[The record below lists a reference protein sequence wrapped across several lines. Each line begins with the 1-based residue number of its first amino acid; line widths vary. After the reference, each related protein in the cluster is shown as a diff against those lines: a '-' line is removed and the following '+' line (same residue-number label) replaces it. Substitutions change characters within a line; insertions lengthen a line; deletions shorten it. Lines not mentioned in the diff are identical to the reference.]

1 MISSNLEV
9 ILNNAIRAANE
20 RKHEFLTLESV
31 LVAMLD
37 DELVQSVL
45 KESGANLEN
54 LKNSLE
60 EFLNDKSHFSILT
73 DEEIEQ
79 LNISQFANDRLREI
93 ASENGIKYQPEIS
106 QALQRV
112 MQRSALHVQS
122 SGKKAIQ
129 AVNLLVAIF
138 SEKDSHA
145 VYFLEKEGV
154 TRIQVI
160 EKIAHSVDRSQS
172 TQPAEKKDAKEN
184 LKREEKYEKALREF
198 TVNLNESAKLGQI
211 DPVIGRQSEIN
222 RMIQILARR
231 RKNNPILVGDAGV
244 GKTAIAEGLALKI
257 IEGNVPIE
265 LQDAV
270 VYSLDMASLMA
281 GTKFRGDFE
290 ERLKLVVEAMTDDKK
305 TAKKRI
311 LFIDEIHTIIGA
323 GSTTGG
329 SLDASNLLKPSLSK
343 GLLRCIG
350 STTFDEYR
358 RVFEKD
364 HALTRRF
371 QKIDVN
377 EPSINDTIQILEG
390 LKDKFEL
397 HHGVKYPSEV
407 IKHAVELSNKHIHD
421 RKLPDKAID
430 IIDEVGAL
438 IKLDPKRAAD
448 RMATIHDIESV
459 VATLA
464 RIPERNVTMKEKDRL
479 KNLERDLKLLIFGQ
493 DEAIEKVSNAILMS
507 RSGLREDIKPV
518 ASFLFIGPTGVGKT
532 ELAKQLASTMGINFL
547 RIDMSEYMEKHS
559 VAKLIGAPPGYV
571 GFDQGGILTEKI
583 NQTPYSI
590 LLLDE
595 IEKAHPDIYNIL
607 LQIMDHGKL
616 TDSNGRATDFRN
628 VILIMT
634 SNAGAKDMESGSIG
648 FSQERQ
654 DNSVKRDQSIK
665 NTFSPEF
672 RNRLDAIIQFNKL
685 GVININKVVEKLLM
699 ELENQLLSK
708 SIDLQYS
715 TEVVNFISNKAYD
728 QKLGARPIARF
739 IDEHVKKKLAH
750 EILFGNLENGG
761 DVELEIEQNEI
772 KCKISPRTENKLTSK
787 IETL

>member
-1 MISSNLEV
+1 MISTNLEI
-9 ILNNAIRAANE
+9 ILNNAIRFANE

-31 LVAMLD
+31 LLAMLE
-37 DELVQSVL
+37 DEFVHSVL
-45 KESGANLEN
+45 KDCGANTDHLKQALED
-54 LKNSLE
+54 
-60 EFLNDKSHFSILT
+60 FLNEKTHFSILT
-73 DEEIEQ
+73 EEEIEQ

-145 VYFLEKEGV
+145 VYYLEKEGV

-160 EKIAHSVDRSQS
+160 EKIAHTGDKAQTSQP
-172 TQPAEKKDAKEN
+172 TEKKESKEN

-211 DPVIGRQSEIN
+211 DPVIGRESEIS
-222 RMIQILARR
+222 RMIQILSRR

-257 IEGNVPIE
+257 TEGKVPSE
-265 LQDAV
+265 LQDAI

-305 TAKKRI
+305 SGKKRI

-329 SLDASNLLKPSLSK
+329 SLDASNLLKPALSK

-358 RVFEKD
+358 KVFEKD

-377 EPSINDTIQILEG
+377 EPSLSESVQIIEG
-390 LKDKFEL
+390 LKEKFEL

-430 IIDEVGAL
+430 IIDEVGAMV
-438 IKLDPKRAAD
+438 KLDLKRLEE
-448 RMATIHDIESV
+448 REIKIQDIEAV
-459 VATLA
+459 VASLA
-464 RIPERNVTMKEKDRL
+464 RIPERNVSMKEKDRL
-479 KNLERDLKLLIFGQ
+479 KSLERDLKLLIFGQ
-493 DEAIEKVSNAILMS
+493 DAAIEKVSNAILMS
-507 RSGLREDIKPV
+507 RSGLRDDVKPV

-547 RIDMSEYMEKHS
+547 RLDMSEYMEKHS

-583 NQTPYSI
+583 NQTPYTI

-595 IEKAHPDIYNIL
+595 IEKAHPDLYNIL

-616 TDSNGRATDFRN
+616 TDSNGRTTDFRN

-634 SNAGAKDMESGSIG
+634 SNAGAKDYEAGSIG
-648 FSQERQ
+648 FAQNAQE
-654 DNSVKRDQSIK
+654 NPVKRDQSIK

-672 RNRLDAIIQFNKL
+672 RNRLDGIVHFNKL
-685 GVININKVVEKLLM
+685 AIANINKVVEKLLM

-708 SIDLQYS
+708 SIDLQY
-715 TEVVNFISNKAYD
+715 TNEVITFIADQAYD
-728 QKLGARPIARF
+728 SKLGARPIARF

-761 DVELEIEQNEI
+761 IVELEIHDKEI
-772 KCKISPRTENKLTSK
+772 KCKISPRAENKLSSK